1 MPCSQAEI
9 VKASYKR
16 NPFNHMSVA
25 YRTDIVR
32 ELGGYPSLHLKED
45 YGLWLQFI
53 ANNHRVRNINKVL
66 VEANFDESSI
76 FRRGGLKYVASERDL
91 LELKNSLIGKR
102 FNNFLIFVLRSA
114 VFSFTQLRTEGHL
127 QSVSP

>member
-1 MPCSQAEI
+1 
-9 VKASYKR
+9 
-16 NPFNHMSVA
+16 MSVA

-114 VFSFTQLRTEGHL
+114 VFLLPNSVRKGIYKVFLRNR
-127 QSVSP
+127 